1 MGRIRVLHAVTV
13 SKSLKFMKGQLS
25 YLKNLGYE
33 VSVVSSPGKEIDTFA
48 EMEKV
53 NIKQIKMAREI
64 SPLSD
69 IISLIKVIRYLL
81 KYRPH
86 IVNTGTP
93 KAGLLLSVAAWLTR
107 VPIRV
112 YTVRGLRLETASGY
126 KRKILLFT
134 ERIACLCSHRII
146 AVSESLRKRI
156 IELKLAPKEKIV
168 VLGSGSSNGIQVSR
182 AQELSKMNVDINVE
196 ADSFRIGFVGR
207 ITKDKGII
215 ELLQAFRNLR
225 KKYHNIKLIILGD
238 FETGDPIPDSER
250 RYIETDPNILF
261 LGFQQNPFPYYKF
274 MDIFVLPSHREGFP
288 NVCLEAAL
296 MGLPIITTNATGAI
310 DTVIDGKTGLIYEV
324 GNVKQLE
331 EKIEFLIRNP
341 EIRKKM
347 GIEGKK
353 WITKEFSSERIWN
366 GLDNLYKALLKEKGL
381 E

>member
-13 SKSLKFMKGQLS
+13 SKSLKLMKGQLS
-25 YLKNLGYE
+25 YLKKLGYE
-33 VSVVSSPGKEIDTFA
+33 VSAVSSPGKEIDTFA

-69 IISLIKVIRYLL
+69 IISLIKIIRFLL

-93 KAGLLLSVAAWLTR
+93 KAGLLLSIAAWLTR
-107 VPIRV
+107 VPVRI
-112 YTVRGLRLETASGY
+112 YTVRGLRLETTYGY
-126 KRKILLFT
+126 KRKILLYS
-134 ERIACLCSHRII
+134 ERIACFCSHRVV
-146 AVSESLRKRI
+146 AVSESLRKRM
-156 IELKLAPKEKIV
+156 IELKLAPREKII
-168 VLGSGSSNGIQVSR
+168 VLGSGSSNGIQVNKV
-182 AQELSKMNVDINVE
+182 QELSETKIDISLE
-196 ADSFRIGFVGR
+196 TDSFKIGFVGR
-207 ITKDKGII
+207 ITKDKGVI

-225 KKYHNIKLIILGD
+225 KKYDNIKLLILGD

-250 RYIETDPNILF
+250 RYIETDPKILF

-274 MDIFVLPSHREGFP
+274 MDIFVLPSHREGFA

-296 MGLPIITTNATGAI
+296 FDLPIITTNATGAI

-331 EKIEFLIRNP
+331 EKIEYLIRNP
-341 EIRKKM
+341 HIRKKM

-353 WITKEFSSERIWN
+353 RVAQEFSSERIWN
-366 GLDNLYKALLKEKGL
+366 ELGYLYKTLLQEKGL
-381 E
+381 K

>member
-13 SKSLKFMKGQLS
+13 SKSLKLMKGQLS

>member
-1 MGRIRVLHAVTV
+1 MSQPH
-13 SKSLKFMKGQLS
+13 LKK
-25 YLKNLGYE
+25 LGYE
-33 VSVVSSPGKEIDTFA
+33 VSVDSSPGKEIDTFA

-53 NIKQIKMAREI
+53 NIKQIKMACEI

-112 YTVRGLRLETASGY
+112 YTVRGLKLETASGY

-196 ADSFRIGFVGR
+196 PDSFKIGFVGR

-261 LGFQQNPFPYYKF
+261 LGFQQIPFPYYKF
-274 MDIFVLPSHREGFP
+274 MDIFVLPSHREGFA

-353 WITKEFSSERIWN
+353 WVTKEFSSERIWN

>member
-1 MGRIRVLHAVTV
+1 MGRIRVLYAVTV
-13 SKSLKFMKGQLS
+13 SKSLKLMKGQLS
-25 YLKNLGYE
+25 YLKKLGYE

-48 EMEKV
+48 EMEKA

-93 KAGLLLSVAAWLTR
+93 KAGLLLSIAAWLTR
-107 VPIRV
+107 VPVRI
-112 YTVRGLRLETASGY
+112 YTVRGLRLETTHGY

-134 ERIACLCSHRII
+134 ERIACLCAHKVI
-146 AVSESLRKRI
+146 AVSESLKKRM
-156 IELKLAPKEKIV
+156 IELKLAPEEKII
-168 VLGSGSSNGIQVSR
+168 VLGSGSSNGIQVSKV
-182 AQELSKMNVDINVE
+182 QELSKTNINISLE
-196 ADSFRIGFVGR
+196 PDSFKIGFVGR
-207 ITKDKGII
+207 ITKDKGVI

-225 KKYHNIKLIILGD
+225 KKYNNIKLLILGD

-274 MDIFVLPSHREGFP
+274 MDIFVLPSHREGFA

-296 MGLPIITTNATGAI
+296 FELPIITTNATGAI

-331 EKIEFLIRNP
+331 EKIEFLIKNP
-341 EIRKKM
+341 ENRKKM

-353 WITKEFSSERIWN
+353 WVAKEFPSERIWN
-366 GLDNLYKALLKEKGL
+366 ELDHLYKTLLQEKDSK
-381 E
+381 

>member
-13 SKSLKFMKGQLS
+13 SKSLKLMKGQLS

-112 YTVRGLRLETASGY
+112 YTVRGLKLETASGY

-196 ADSFRIGFVGR
+196 PDSFKIGFVGR

-225 KKYHNIKLIILGD
+225 KKYHNLKLLILGD

-274 MDIFVLPSHREGFP
+274 MDIFVLPSHREGFA

-353 WITKEFSSERIWN
+353 WVTKEFSSERIWN
-366 GLDNLYKALLKEKGL
+366 GLDNLYRALLKEKGL

>member
-1 MGRIRVLHAVTV
+1 
-13 SKSLKFMKGQLS
+13 MKGQLS

-53 NIKQIKMAREI
+53 NIKQIKMTREI

-107 VPIRV
+107 VPIRI
-112 YTVRGLRLETASGY
+112 YTVRGLKLETASGY

-196 ADSFRIGFVGR
+196 PDSFKIGFVGR

-238 FETGDPIPDSER
+238 FETGDPIPNSER

-274 MDIFVLPSHREGFP
+274 MDIFVLPSHREGFA

-353 WITKEFSSERIWN
+353 WVTKEFSSERIWN

>member
-13 SKSLKFMKGQLS
+13 SKSLKLMKGQLS

-274 MDIFVLPSHREGFP
+274 MDIFVLPSHREGFA

>member
-13 SKSLKFMKGQLS
+13 SKSLKLMKGQLS

-112 YTVRGLRLETASGY
+112 YTVRGLKLETASGY

-274 MDIFVLPSHREGFP
+274 MDIFVLPSHREGFA

-353 WITKEFSSERIWN
+353 WVTKEFSSERIWN

>member
-13 SKSLKFMKGQLS
+13 SKSLKLMKGQLS

-107 VPIRV
+107 VPIRI
-112 YTVRGLRLETASGY
+112 YTVRGLKLETASGY

-196 ADSFRIGFVGR
+196 PDSFKIGFVGR

-238 FETGDPIPDSER
+238 FETGDPIPNSER

-274 MDIFVLPSHREGFP
+274 MDIFVLPSHREGFA

-353 WITKEFSSERIWN
+353 WVTKEFSSERIWN

>member
-13 SKSLKFMKGQLS
+13 SKSLKLMKGQLS
-25 YLKNLGYE
+25 YLKKLGYE

-107 VPIRV
+107 VPIRI
-112 YTVRGLRLETASGY
+112 YTVRGLRLETTYGY

-134 ERIACLCSHRII
+134 ERIACLCSHRVI
-146 AVSESLRKRI
+146 AVSESLKKRM
-156 IELKLAPKEKIV
+156 IELKLAPEKKII
-168 VLGSGSSNGIQVSR
+168 VLGSGSSNGIQVSKV
-182 AQELSKMNVDINVE
+182 QELSKTNIDISLE
-196 ADSFRIGFVGR
+196 PDSFKIGFVGR
-207 ITKDKGII
+207 ITKDKGVI
-215 ELLQAFRNLR
+215 ELLQAFRNVR
-225 KKYHNIKLIILGD
+225 KKYNNIKLLILGD

-274 MDIFVLPSHREGFP
+274 MDIFVLPSHREGFA

-296 MGLPIITTNATGAI
+296 FELPIITTNATGAI

-353 WITKEFSSERIWN
+353 WVTKEFPSERIWN
-366 GLDNLYKALLKEKGL
+366 ALDNLYKTLLQEKGL
-381 E
+381 K

>member
-13 SKSLKFMKGQLS
+13 SKSLKLIKGQLS

-33 VSVVSSPGKEIDTFA
+33 VSVISSPGKEIDTFA
-48 EMEKV
+48 EIEKV
-53 NIKQIKMAREI
+53 NIKQIKMVREI

-69 IISLIKVIRYLL
+69 IISLIKIIRFLL

-93 KAGLLLSVAAWLTR
+93 KVGLLLSVAAWLTR
-107 VPIRV
+107 VPIRI
-112 YTVRGLRLETASGY
+112 YTVRGLKLETASGY
-126 KRKILLFT
+126 TRKILLFT

-146 AVSESLRKRI
+146 AVSESLRKRM

-274 MDIFVLPSHREGFP
+274 MDIFVLPSHREGFA

-353 WITKEFSSERIWN
+353 WVTKEFSSERIWN

>member
-13 SKSLKFMKGQLS
+13 SKSLKLMKGQLS
-25 YLKNLGYE
+25 YLKKLGYE

-107 VPIRV
+107 VPIRI
-112 YTVRGLRLETASGY
+112 YTVRGLRLETTYGY

-134 ERIACLCSHRII
+134 ERIACLCSHRVI
-146 AVSESLRKRI
+146 AVSESLKKRM
-156 IELKLAPKEKIV
+156 IELKLAPEKKII
-168 VLGSGSSNGIQVSR
+168 VLGSGSSNGIQVSKV
-182 AQELSKMNVDINVE
+182 QELSKTNIDISLE
-196 ADSFRIGFVGR
+196 PDSFKIGFVGR
-207 ITKDKGII
+207 ITKDKGVI

-225 KKYHNIKLIILGD
+225 KKYNNIKLLILGD

-274 MDIFVLPSHREGFP
+274 MDIFVLPSHREGFA

-296 MGLPIITTNATGAI
+296 FELPIITTNATGAI

-353 WITKEFSSERIWN
+353 WVTKEFPSERIWN
-366 GLDNLYKALLKEKGL
+366 ALDNLYKTLLQEKGL
-381 E
+381 K